1 MRELEVRRTRSNVV
15 TTIEGQIN
23 RRAEPRELRVGQVVS
38 HAVVLAICCFI
49 SYRIITDILVAA
61 QFVPRDDELLG
72 GMWAVIA
79 TIFVFRYSYDES
91 ARAALSRT
99 SATLVSFALCFVY
112 LLIFPFRPLGM
123 AALIGVGAIVLSLIG
138 RSEDIITTGITTAV
152 VMVVAGISPQHAW
165 RQPILR
171 LIDTLVGIGVGIA
184 GAWIGLK
191 LTGRSP
197 TQKPTHPE
205 STLTRAV

>member
-1 MRELEVRRTRSNVV
+1 MSA
-15 TTIEGQIN
+15 IERQTN
-23 RRAEPRELRVGQVVS
+23 RRAEPRKLGVGQAVS

-49 SYRIITDILVAA
+49 SYRIITDILSAA

-72 GMWAVIA
+72 GMWAVIS
-79 TIFVFRYSYDES
+79 TIFVFRYSYEES
-91 ARAALSRT
+91 VRAALSRT

-112 LLIFPFRPLGM
+112 LLIFPFRPQGM

-138 RSEDIITTGITTAV
+138 RSEDIITAGITTAV

-165 RQPILR
+165 KQPILR
-171 LIDTLVGIGVGIA
+171 LIDTLVGIGVGTI

-191 LTGRSP
+191 LTGRSANQSQP
-197 TQKPTHPE
+197 NLE
-205 STLTRAV
+205 SSLKTRAV

>member
-1 MRELEVRRTRSNVV
+1 MREPYVRRTRSIAE

-23 RRAEPRELRVGQVVS
+23 MTAVSRELRVGQAVN

-49 SYRIITDILVAA
+49 SFRIVTDILAAA
-61 QFVPRDDELLG
+61 QFLPRDDELLG

-79 TIFVFRYSYDES
+79 TIFVFRYSYEES

-99 SATLVSFALCFVY
+99 SATLVSFALCFLY
-112 LLIFPFRPLGM
+112 LSIFPFRPLGM
-123 AALIGVGAIVLSLIG
+123 AALVGVGAIVLSLIG

-165 RQPILR
+165 KQPILR

-191 LTGRSP
+191 VSGRCANQANATS
-197 TQKPTHPE
+197 KPP
-205 STLTRAV
+205 

>member
-1 MRELEVRRTRSNVV
+1 V

-23 RRAEPRELRVGQVVS
+23 RTAGPRKLQVGQAVS
-38 HAVVLAICCFI
+38 HAVVLAICCFM
-49 SYRIITDILVAA
+49 SYGIIADIIAA
-61 QFVPRDDELLG
+61 ARFVPRDDELLG

-79 TIFVFRYSYDES
+79 SIFVFRYSYGES
-91 ARAALSRT
+91 TRAALSRM

-123 AALIGVGAIVLSLIG
+123 AALIGVGAVGLSLIG

-165 RQPILR
+165 KQPILR
-171 LIDTLVGIGVGIA
+171 LIDTFVGIGVGIP
-184 GAWIGLK
+184 GAWIGFK
-191 LTGRSP
+191 LTGRSAN
-197 TQKPTHPE
+197 QSQRKLE
-205 STLTRAV
+205 SSLKTTAV